1 MKHIDDKKV
10 IESLN
15 SVENYEI
22 KTTASDILA
31 AFEKEKAKDPLIL
44 KKKKFNFNLFL
55 KISIPTLVACSI
67 ALITVFSLSNNGG
80 NIINPPT
87 PSTGQSILNL
97 NQEQQEIIGKQLNTL
112 ASFQADL
119 NKVSTSSYL
128 PLNNNNIK
136 TMENNRYKDRYQKID
151 INTVIDLY
159 DPYSHAVI
167 NLINNKEFNLS
178 NTTLESGNFANI
190 LTLMNNEEV
199 LTIEYNIAIE
209 TGRNE
214 FLMEGILITTSGS
227 YPISIYTEKEGNET
241 EVETIIEYSSTNVV
255 KIEQENEPGKWES
268 ENSISYA
275 TYSSKED
282 ARNDDLFIEKFTY
295 EYENEL
301 EHGQNEIEMEVEIE
315 KQVQNSGFYKDNKE
329 ELSLEV
335 LHHDQNSVY
344 FEFEYENE
352 ASGLESENE
361 RLSCSINQDG
371 SRSYEYNGT
380 IYPRG

>member
-15 SVENYEI
+15 GVENYEI
-22 KTTASDILA
+22 KTTANDILA
-31 AFEKEKAKDPLIL
+31 AFEKEKAKEPLIE
-44 KKKKFNFNLFL
+44 KKKKFNFNLFF
-55 KISIPTLVACSI
+55 KITIPTLAACSI
-67 ALITVFSLSNNGG
+67 ALIAVFSLSKNGG
-80 NIINPPT
+80 DIINPPT
-87 PSTGQSILNL
+87 PSTDQSILNL
-97 NQEQQEIIGKQLNTL
+97 NQEQQNIIGKQLNTL

-119 NKVSTSSYL
+119 NKVSTSFYN
-128 PLNNNNIK
+128 PFNNNGIK
-136 TMENNRYKDRYQKID
+136 TMDRDRYQKVDID
-151 INTVIDLY
+151 TVIDLY

-178 NTTLESGNFANI
+178 NTTVENGSFANI
-190 LTLMNNEEV
+190 LTLMNGEEV

-214 FLMEGILITTSGS
+214 FLMEGILQTTSGS
-227 YPISIYTEKEGNET
+227 YPISIYTEQEGYET
-241 EVETIIEYSSTNVV
+241 EVETIIEYSSSNVV

-275 TYSSKED
+275 TYAS
-282 ARNDDLFIEKFTY
+282 RNDTRDDDLFIEKFTY

-301 EHGQNEIEMEVEIE
+301 EHGYNEIEMEVEIE
-315 KQVQNSGFYKDNKE
+315 KNIQTSGFYRDIKE
-329 ELSLEV
+329 QLSLEV
-335 LHHDQNSVY
+335 LHHEQNSVY

-352 ASGLESENE
+352 ANGLEVEDESLN
-361 RLSCSINQDG
+361 CVINSDG
-371 SRSYEYNGT
+371 SRLYEYNGT